1 MFIALHQRKAFQQA
15 QRREMGDEGSSQKPT
30 WLDLY
35 DYRRRV
41 AALYQQCEEALRSGV
56 DELAVLQRFRSQKDA
71 LFAQHPQSALNS
83 EQRHHFTGLSY
94 FPYDPLLRVEATFTP
109 EAAEENLHLEASGP
123 HAMRFQRA
131 GHVSFSLGTTPLT
144 LWVYWIDV
152 YGGGLFLPFRDAT
165 CGPESYGGGRY
176 LFDTVKGS
184 DFLRVEPRETASAE
198 AESPYGYAGGQIIL
212 DFNYAYNPSCAYDER
227 WVCPLAPNEN
237 RLPIPIRAGERKFH
251 E

>member
-1 MFIALHQRKAFQQA
+1 MGNQDSRQQ
-15 QRREMGDEGSSQKPT
+15 PT

-41 AALYQQCEEALRSGV
+41 AALYQQREAALRSGA
-56 DELAVLQRFRSQKDA
+56 DELAVLQQFRIQKDV
-71 LFAQHPQSALNS
+71 LFAHHPQSALS
-83 EQRHHFTGLSY
+83 PEQRRYFTSLHY
-94 FPYDPLLRVEATFTP
+94 FPYDPLFRVEATFTP
-109 EAAEENLHLEASGP
+109 EIAEEDSHLEASGP
-123 HAMRFQRA
+123 HTMRFQRA
-131 GHVSFSLGTTPLT
+131 GHVAFSLGTTQLT

-184 DFLRVEPRETASAE
+184 DFLRLEPRETASADLE
-198 AESPYGYAGGQIIL
+198 PPYGYAGGKIIL

-237 RLPIPIRAGERKFH
+237 RLPVPIRAGERKFH